1 MDPDP
6 EGPKT
11 YGSGLQFKKK
21 KLMKVVVA
29 VAAILFIFPHFSPP
43 GRSENQ
49 PEGVQRE
56 RAGAYYQALRY
67 RARQER

>member
-1 MDPDP
+1 MDLAYSLKK
-6 EGPKT
+6 EVNESRRC
-11 YGSGLQFKKK
+11 SGGY
-21 KLMKVVVA
+21 
-29 VAAILFIFPHFSPP
+29 FIFPAFFPP